1 MTSTTLS
8 PTCPRLVSL
17 LLGLGRLTV
26 RTDTPYILCSNFFTV
41 IPLLYQI
48 DVTSIPDQGSWL
60 QLIKDGTTQINTGPN
75 GIQRLDKLIE
85 IAKQY
90 NIYVYFTLTNNW
102 FPPASDP
109 PPAASVPPSTL
120 PRNFLSNSYGRYP
133 ILFELCATFPDCL
146 FLRWYGHLR
155 SRVWRVKDT

>member
-1 MTSTTLS
+1 MYSSCVHVTSDFKFVGTNAYWLPYLNSDDDIHNTFANMSEAGITVVRTWAFNGANGYSIHPLFF
-8 PTCPRLVSL
+8 VSL
-17 LLGLGRLTV
+17 
-26 RTDTPYILCSNFFTV
+26 TV

-109 PPAASVPPSTL
+109 PPSASLQSDLLTV
-120 PRNFLSNSYGRYP
+120 R
-133 ILFELCATFPDCL
+133 
-146 FLRWYGHLR
+146 
-155 SRVWRVKDT
+155 